1 MFSPIGRLPVLPW
14 RAAAR
19 RWRRLIAVRRRLI
32 LAGLVALAVAFGL
45 RALAPPPDPSVAV
58 TVAAT
63 DLPAGHVI
71 TQGDVH
77 RAAWRSG
84 TAPSGLVQ
92 RAVGRSLASPLRRGE
107 PITDARLVGPGLLA
121 GQSAGR
127 RAMAVRVTEP
137 TAGMIR
143 PGDRIDLVAGP
154 SLAAEL
160 PGEMAKAD
168 VIAEAVLILATASG
182 TAAQSGPDEADAGAF
197 GSAGFNAGPVG
208 AGDAGEVLVVAVD
221 LDTAIRLAAV
231 SGTRSLSVV
240 LRGIG

>member
-1 MFSPIGRLPVLPW
+1 MISRTGRLPALPW

-32 LAGLVALAVAFGL
+32 LAGLVALAVTFGL
-45 RALAPPPDPSVAV
+45 RALAPPPAPSVAV
-58 TVAAT
+58 TVAAM

-77 RAAWRSG
+77 RVAWRSG

-92 RAVGRSLASPLRRGE
+92 HAVGRSLASPLRRGE
-107 PITDARLVGPGLLA
+107 PITDARLVGPGLLI

-137 TAGMIR
+137 TAGMVR

-154 SLAAEL
+154 STAAEL

-168 VIAEAVLILATASG
+168 VIAEGVLILATPSG
-182 TAAQSGPDEADAGAF
+182 TAAQPGPDGAGVGAFGDAGA
-197 GSAGFNAGPVG
+197 G
-208 AGDAGEVLVVAVD
+208 AGQVGSGDSGEVLVVAVD
-221 LDTAIRLAAV
+221 LDTATRLAAV
-231 SGTRSLSVV
+231 SGARSLSVV